1 MSAAMIVQRAERCSD
16 AGFTLLELLIVIAI
30 LSLLAVIGTLQL
42 SGYLGHARTDTARLQ
57 LDQLSTALD
66 LYRVDIKRLPTS
78 EEGLKA
84 LLEKP
89 DGIENWR
96 GPYLKKSQAIVD
108 PWGRPF
114 IYRRPG
120 EHGEYDLSSYGADG
134 RPGGTGEDLD
144 VSNWQDP

>member
-1 MSAAMIVQRAERCSD
+1 MTLQRAKNRCD

-66 LYRVDIKRLPTS
+66 LFRVDVKRLPS
-78 EEGLKA
+78 NDEGLKA

-89 DGIENWR
+89 NGVENWR

-134 RPGGTGEDLD
+134 RQGGTGEDLD

>member
-1 MSAAMIVQRAERCSD
+1 MIAQRTEQCPD

-66 LYRVDIKRLPTS
+66 LYRVDIRRLPTN
-78 EEGLKA
+78 EEGLRA

-89 DGIENWR
+89 DGVENWR

-120 EHGEYDLSSYGADG
+120 EHGEYDLSSFGADG

>member
-1 MSAAMIVQRAERCSD
+1 MRAIMIAKRVEYSSE

-30 LSLLAVIGTLQL
+30 LSLLAVVGTLQL

-57 LDQLSTALD
+57 LDQLATALD
-66 LYRVDIKRLPTS
+66 LFRVDVKRLPTND
-78 EEGLKA
+78 EGLKG

-89 DGIENWR
+89 DGVESWR

-144 VSNWQDP
+144 VSSWDDR